1 MVLKV
6 HEFKYQNWMGCA
18 KVMRMKL
25 IDYFGPLFYSVVDLQ
40 VVCLVKSTTPQ
51 ASLHFYPHRIN
62 EGCYFFFTWFVPM
75 EPFGHA

>member
-1 MVLKV
+1 
-6 HEFKYQNWMGCA
+6 MGCA

-25 IDYFGPLFYSVVDLQ
+25 IDYFGPLFYNVVDLQ

-62 EGCYFFFTWFVPM
+62 EGCYFFFHLVCSNGTFWTCLVESPT
-75 EPFGHA
+75 GV